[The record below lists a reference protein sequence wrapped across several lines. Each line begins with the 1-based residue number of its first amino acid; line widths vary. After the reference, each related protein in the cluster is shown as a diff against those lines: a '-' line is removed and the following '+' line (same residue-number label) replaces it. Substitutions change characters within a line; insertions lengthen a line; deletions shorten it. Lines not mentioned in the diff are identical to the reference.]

1 MPEALSID
9 GGIFDSIASR
19 HRMIYFLMNTSGIP
33 YRLIHPL
40 SRRPVVHP
48 SHPFTLFRTTV
59 TMSCFTVAAV
69 FFVLTLLPVR
79 YADAQPMPRAATQ
92 TVAEIIGGVSADTLM
107 RRVRELCGVD
117 GIVLEGAALR
127 ITNRKDGFGAE
138 NNDLAADYL
147 DAVLSRYGL
156 DTWSQRFEDR
166 GRNIIGVQEG
176 SGGAG
181 KYIICAHYD
190 AAVFGFP
197 GADDNASG
205 TAAVLE
211 AARLLSGR
219 DLAYTV
225 EYILWD
231 GEERG
236 LVGSRHYAERARA
249 SGDSILGVINM
260 DMISWDSDGD
270 DRASLE
276 YNTDS
281 GLPLVNALLTVNDSY
296 DIGLDLYTRQ
306 RRSTPSDNFSF
317 ARYDYPSML
326 LIEDWNDFNWYYH
339 GINDAP
345 AELNV
350 PYFAR
355 MAKTAIGALAM
366 LTAMETSDA
375 EDTAPVA
382 GLVLSTPSPHP
393 FRGVTTVRFALP
405 QAQHVRIE
413 LFDMMGRRV
422 KTIVDTKGR
431 AGMQQALFDASRLPA
446 GSYLLRMTTPT
457 ASRYVPVIRAR

>member
-1 MPEALSID
+1 MMWISAVI
-9 GGIFDSIASR
+9 
-19 HRMIYFLMNTSGIP
+19 
-33 YRLIHPL
+33 
-40 SRRPVVHP
+40 V
-48 SHPFTLFRTTV
+48 
-59 TMSCFTVAAV
+59 V
-69 FFVLTLLPVR
+69 FFLQPQCALD
-79 YADAQPMPRAATQ
+79 ASAQPLPRTASDA
-92 TVAEIIGGVSADTLM
+92 VAEIIGEVSQDTLM

-117 GIVLEGAALR
+117 GVTYEGATLR

-138 NNDLAADYL
+138 GNDLAADYL
-147 DAVLSRYGL
+147 AAVLARYGIE
-156 DTWSQRFEDR
+156 TWSQRFEDR

-176 SGGAG
+176 SGSVG

-211 AARLLSGR
+211 AARLLSTR
-219 DLAYTV
+219 ELTYTV

-231 GEERG
+231 AEERG

-249 SGDSILGVINM
+249 NGDSILGVINL

-281 GLPLVNALLTVNDSY
+281 GLPLVGALLTVNDTY

-306 RRSTPSDNFSF
+306 RPSTPSDNYSF
-317 ARYDYPSML
+317 TRHDYPSML
-326 LIEDWNDFNWYYH
+326 LIEDWNDFNRYYH

-345 AELNV
+345 AEMNV
-350 PYFAR
+350 PYYGR

-366 LTAMETSDA
+366 LTVMETS
-375 EDTAPVA
+375 EA
-382 GLVLSTPSPHP
+382 GNATPLPALALSTPSPHP

-405 QAQHVRIE
+405 QAQHVRID
-413 LFDMMGRRV
+413 LYDIMGRRL
-422 KTIVDTKGR
+422 KTIADMEGR
-431 AGMQQALFDASRLPA
+431 SGMQQVVFDASPLPA
-446 GSYLLRMTTPT
+446 GSYVLRMTTST
-457 ASRYVPVIRAR
+457 GSRHIPVIRGR